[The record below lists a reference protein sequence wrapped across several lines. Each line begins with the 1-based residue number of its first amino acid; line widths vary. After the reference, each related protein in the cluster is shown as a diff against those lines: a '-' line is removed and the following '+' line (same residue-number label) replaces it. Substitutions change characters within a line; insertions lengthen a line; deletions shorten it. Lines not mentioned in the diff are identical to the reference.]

1 MLFDKTM
8 VLFFG
13 DKAYQT
19 AGQATTP
26 KYRSQW
32 IKRVLKWA
40 MKTVDK
46 IETAPRQ
53 KQLLMANV
61 ESAYKSVGNT
71 DQHPSWELTYY
82 LLALIGRLQGISY
95 NRGAI
100 THTVSY
106 WQSDSQRYTSAVF
119 EGIKAEDG
127 YFDEKQDAVSIK
139 QHVIESL
146 KQQGMSDFKVALV
159 LNATEYEVQQ
169 LPRGL

>member
-1 MLFDKTM
+1 MKILKKQNKPPKDIVMLFDKTM

-32 IKRVLKWA
+32 IKRVLKWV

-71 DQHPSWELTYY
+71 DQQQRGHHTHSV
-82 LLALIGRLQGISY
+82 LLAIGLTAVHFRRI
-95 NRGAI
+95 RG
-100 THTVSY
+100 
-106 WQSDSQRYTSAVF
+106 D
-119 EGIKAEDG
+119 
-127 YFDEKQDAVSIK
+127 
-139 QHVIESL
+139 
-146 KQQGMSDFKVALV
+146 
-159 LNATEYEVQQ
+159 
-169 LPRGL
+169 

>member
-1 MLFDKTM
+1 MKKLATPLICTRMKILKKQNKPPKDIVMLFDKTM

-32 IKRVLKWA
+32 IKRVLKWV

-82 LLALIGRLQGISY
+82 LLALTAGYRGSVITEGPSHTQCPTG
-95 NRGAI
+95 NR
-100 THTVSY
+100 THSGT
-106 WQSDSQRYTSAVF
+106 
-119 EGIKAEDG
+119 
-127 YFDEKQDAVSIK
+127 
-139 QHVIESL
+139 
-146 KQQGMSDFKVALV
+146 
-159 LNATEYEVQQ
+159 
-169 LPRGL
+169 LPPYSRGLRPKTATSTKNKML